1 MEGLLYL
8 PAQPIAMLV
17 AHYEEIEAGRTHLR
31 MPILHQR
38 RRNPLLLVLRRRT
51 DKLEVPPRLLETR
64 AVELFRA
71 VVYRG
76 ALEYNE
82 YSGSESQRRE
92 CGLE

>member
-1 MEGLLYL
+1 
-8 PAQPIAMLV
+8 
-17 AHYEEIEAGRTHLR
+17 

-38 RRNPLLLVLRRRT
+38 RRDPLLLVLRRRT
-51 DKLEVPPRLLETR
+51 DQLEVPSRFLETW

-92 CGLE
+92 LGLEWRTHV